1 MDAVQLEGRPLPP
14 FPPRLVSAAERLRI
28 SSLPAPAHIREFRE
42 ALIEYCRYL
51 RDSGLPRDQVVST
64 IWPTFVGV
72 VPTQLITAAKY
83 WCLAVYDRAD

>member
-1 MDAVQLEGRPLPP
+1 
-14 FPPRLVSAAERLRI
+14 LVSAAERLRG

-42 ALIEYCRYL
+42 ALIEYCRNL
-51 RDSGLPRDQVVST
+51 RDQGLPRDRVVST

-72 VPTQLITAAKY
+72 VPTHVITAATG